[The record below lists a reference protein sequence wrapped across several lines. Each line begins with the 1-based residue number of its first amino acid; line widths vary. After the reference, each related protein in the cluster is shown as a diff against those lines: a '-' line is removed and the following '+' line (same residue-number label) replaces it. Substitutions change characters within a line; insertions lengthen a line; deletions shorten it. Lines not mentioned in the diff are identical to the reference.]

1 MQFGL
6 IILLI
11 QVVLIV
17 HAAKTGRFWPW
28 GYVILFLLG
37 FGALAYVLVELVP
50 EWFGSVQG
58 QHARKRVVSTLDP
71 GKRYRLLTD
80 QLEVTDTIANRSALA
95 EECLALGK
103 FDEALRHYE
112 HILSLPLGDA
122 AYALGKARAQFGLGH
137 PQDTV
142 ATLDDLRA
150 RSPDYQ
156 RLTDTCFTPARS
168 KTAAALRTRWPNI
181 RRTPP
186 IMPAPKRA
194 CPTDSCS
201 TKPVGGQRRR
211 RSSPRSWPSSSAP
224 PNMSG
229 GRRPSGLCS
238 PKRRCGAEG
247 LWIGGSWRDFP
258 RSIWERGVKS
268 SALPVKSNEPAITPE
283 LIAEHGLKPDEYARL
298 EKLIG
303 RKPSFTELGIFSAMW
318 NEHCSYKSSKI
329 HLRTLPTKAQW
340 VIQGPGEN
348 AGVIDIGDGLAVVFK
363 MESHNHPSYIE
374 PYQGAATGV
383 GGILRDV
390 FTMGARPIACLNA
403 LSFGDPK
410 HPKTRALVG
419 GVVAGIGGY
428 GNSFGVPT
436 VGGEVRFHRR
446 YDGNC
451 LVNAMAVGLADA
463 DKIFY
468 SAASGVGMP
477 IVYLGSKTGRDG
489 IHGASMASAEFG
501 ADAEEKRPTVQV
513 GDPFSEKLLL
523 EACLEIMAKGCV
535 IAIQDMGAA
544 GLTCSA
550 VEMGAKGDLGVT
562 LNLDKV
568 PCREIGMSAYE
579 MMLSE
584 SQERMLM
591 VLKPE
596 KEQEAEAIFRKW
608 GLDFAVVGETTPT
621 KRFIVRHGG
630 AVMADLP
637 IKELGDEAPVY
648 DRPFAETEKRK
659 IVQAAD
665 VVPPMPT
672 ATALEKLIGAPDLCS
687 RRWVWEQYDHV
698 IIGNTVQRPGG
709 DAAVVR
715 INDGPKALALTS
727 DVTPRYCE
735 ADPFE
740 GGMQAVAEAWRNL
753 SAVGAKPLA
762 LTDNLNF
769 GNPERPEIMG
779 QLVGC
784 IRGIGEAARAL
795 DFPIVSGNV
804 SLYNETNGRAILPT
818 PTIGGVGVLD
828 DFTASMTLR
837 FKAEG
842 EAILLIGETRG
853 WLGQS
858 VYLREVCGREEG
870 APPPVDLAAEKR
882 HGEFVRNLIRDGLVT
897 AAHDVSDGG
906 LLVALAEM
914 AIASGIGAVLEG
926 SSALAA
932 HAFWFGEDQGRYVVT
947 GKNADLIAERAK
959 VTGVRLTRLGA
970 TGGKALAISG
980 ERPIAVA
987 QLKKSFEGWLPA
999 YMAGQAA

>member
-1 MQFGL
+1 M
-6 IILLI
+6 
-11 QVVLIV
+11 
-17 HAAKTGRFWPW
+17 T
-28 GYVILFLLG
+28 
-37 FGALAYVLVELVP
+37 
-50 EWFGSVQG
+50 
-58 QHARKRVVSTLDP
+58 
-71 GKRYRLLTD
+71 
-80 QLEVTDTIANRSALA
+80 
-95 EECLALGK
+95 
-103 FDEALRHYE
+103 
-112 HILSLPLGDA
+112 
-122 AYALGKARAQFGLGH
+122 
-137 PQDTV
+137 
-142 ATLDDLRA
+142 
-150 RSPDYQ
+150 
-156 RLTDTCFTPARS
+156 
-168 KTAAALRTRWPNI
+168 
-181 RRTPP
+181 
-186 IMPAPKRA
+186 
-194 CPTDSCS
+194 
-201 TKPVGGQRRR
+201 
-211 RSSPRSWPSSSAP
+211 
-224 PNMSG
+224 
-229 GRRPSGLCS
+229 
-238 PKRRCGAEG
+238 
-247 LWIGGSWRDFP
+247 
-258 RSIWERGVKS
+258 
-268 SALPVKSNEPAITPE
+268 SNEPAITPE
-283 LIAEHGLKPDEYARL
+283 LIAEHGLKPDEFARIV
-298 EKLIG
+298 KLIG
-303 RKPSFTELGIFSAMW
+303 RQPTFTELGIFSAMW

-329 HLRTLPTKAQW
+329 HLRTLPTKAPW

-410 HPKTRALVG
+410 NPKTRHLVG

-451 LVNAMAVGLADA
+451 LVNAMAVGIAET

-489 IHGASMASAEFG
+489 IHGATMASAEFG

-562 LNLDKV
+562 LDLDQV
-568 PCREIGMSAYE
+568 PCRETGMSAYE

-596 KEQEAEAIFRKW
+596 KEKEAEAMFRKW
-608 GLDFAVVGETTPT
+608 GLDFAIVGETTPT
-621 KRFIVRHGG
+621 KRFIVKHGD

-637 IKELGDEAPVY
+637 IKELGDEAPLY
-648 DRPFAETEKRK
+648 DRPFTESATLPV
-659 IVQAAD
+659 IDAAL
-665 VVPPMPT
+665 VKAPMSI
-672 ATALEKLIGAPDLCS
+672 ADALEKLIGSPDLCS
-687 RRWVWEQYDHV
+687 KRWVFEQYDHV
-698 IIGNTVQRPGG
+698 ILGNTVQRPGG

-715 INDGPKALALTS
+715 INEGPKALALTS

-740 GGMQAVAEAWRNL
+740 GGKQAVAEAWRNL
-753 SAVGAKPLA
+753 SAVGARPLA

-784 IRGIGEAARAL
+784 IRGIGAAARAL
-795 DFPIVSGNV
+795 DFPIASGNV

-828 DFTASMTLR
+828 DFTASMTLA

-842 EAILLIGETRG
+842 QAILLIGNTQG

-858 VYLREVCGREEG
+858 LYLRDICGREEG
-870 APPPVDLAAEKR
+870 APPPVDLAAEQR
-882 HGEFVRNLIRDGLVT
+882 HGDFIRALIRDGLVT

-906 LLVALAEM
+906 VLVVLAEM
-914 AIASGIGAVLEG
+914 AMASGIGAVLEAPPG
-926 SSALAA
+926 VPAN
-932 HAFWFGEDQGRYVVT
+932 AFWFGEDQARYVVT
-947 GKNADLIAERAK
+947 AKDADLIAQRAQSAA
-959 VTGVRLTRLGA
+959 VPLARLGA
-970 TGGKALAISG
+970 TGGRILALG
-980 ERPIAVA
+980 EERPLPVDD
-987 QLKKSFEGWLPA
+987 LRKRFEHWLPA
-999 YMAGQAA
+999 YMAGAGA